1 MYKNVAQLKEDVAG
15 LLTGTNL
22 SNVTNLDGA
31 LTRGGRHLAQLIDAP
46 EATGREPVTL
56 YSGVYY
62 YRAPENI
69 FGTAVNLIRP
79 QGNAPA
85 QGLGNVK
92 VPIDVFTRGKFQL
105 PNGYMLDLEYS
116 KGEGIIGITSNLPD
130 QALILST
137 QNDADEWVNT
147 GTASAPITDTVNF
160 YNPPASIRFNLTG
173 TGTGILTSTIDAV
186 DMSSLEGVGVV
197 FLALM
202 TPDASA
208 LTSATVRIGSDS
220 SNYISMSET
229 EGFLGAWQADEWTL
243 VAFDL
248 SSGTETGTPDYSAI
262 AWEEV
267 RLAHDSAIPNVR
279 IGGLWCSMPSIQ
291 EIIYQ
296 TAAIFKTQAGALS
309 PIITSDNDS
318 IILNPAAYSLL
329 ELFEA
334 KTIALQMSGGQVTT
348 QIQGFEMQL
357 KELMERYSANN
368 PSSQLRTIDTYYTD
382 RRGYN
387 TFW

>member
-1 MYKNVAQLKEDVAG
+1 
-15 LLTGTNL
+15 
-22 SNVTNLDGA
+22 
-31 LTRGGRHLAQLIDAP
+31 
-46 EATGREPVTL
+46 
-56 YSGVYY
+56 
-62 YRAPENI
+62 
-69 FGTAVNLIRP
+69 
-79 QGNAPA
+79 
-85 QGLGNVK
+85 
-92 VPIDVFTRGKFQL
+92 
-105 PNGYMLDLEYS
+105 
-116 KGEGIIGITSNLPD
+116 
-130 QALILST
+130 
-137 QNDADEWVNT
+137 
-147 GTASAPITDTVNF
+147 
-160 YNPPASIRFNLTG
+160 
-173 TGTGILTSTIDAV
+173 
-186 DMSSLEGVGVV
+186 MSSLEGVGVV

-368 PSSQLRTIDTYYTD
+368 PSSQLRTIDSYYTD